1 MRRLATLLMS
11 IAVLISVCSC
21 ASFIGIADES
31 QTSPGL
37 HALEFSAKTLD
48 GKYFSGQDLT
58 GKPAVLWFWAPWC
71 PTCQGE
77 APSVA
82 KAVQTHPAVT
92 FVGVAARDQV
102 PAMKQFV
109 AKYQMAGY
117 TQLADLDGSVWRHF
131 GITQ

>member
-1 MRRLATLLMS
+1 M
-11 IAVLISVCSC
+11 
-21 ASFIGIADES
+21 
-31 QTSPGL
+31 
-37 HALEFSAKTLD
+37 
-48 GKYFSGQDLT
+48 
-58 GKPAVLWFWAPWC
+58 LWFWAPWC

-77 APSVA
+77 APSVTEA
-82 KAVQTHPAVT
+82 AQTHPTVT

-131 GITQ
+131 GITQQPAFAFIAPNGSTQIVRDVISEQDLDGRFSALAKP